1 MIAGMIGEQVALS
14 STSVTSLATM
24 ESRVTA
30 MEAKLDGM
38 EKSIV
43 ASIQSTLQNLLKPQ
57 EPPGGEIAGDP
68 DD

>member
-1 MIAGMIGEQVALS
+1 MITGMIGQQVALS
-14 STSVTSLATM
+14 GNRVTSLATM

-43 ASIQSTLQNLLKPQ
+43 ASIQSTLQNMLKPQ
-57 EPPGGEIAGDP
+57 EPPGSERAGDP
-68 DD
+68 NG